1 MGPVSLDTCYQ
12 VPDKISEHQSSLLFA
27 SYADVLYSSIIY
39 KCIGL
44 I

>member
-27 SYADVLYSSIIY
+27 SYAGVYSIIY